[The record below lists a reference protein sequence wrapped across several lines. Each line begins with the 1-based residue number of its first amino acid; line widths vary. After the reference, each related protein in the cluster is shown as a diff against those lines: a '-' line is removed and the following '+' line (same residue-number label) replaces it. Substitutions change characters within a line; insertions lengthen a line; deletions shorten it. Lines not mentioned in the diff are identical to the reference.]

1 MLASMLQQA
10 ASARSPVFGNRR
22 KERISGILDRESD
35 GSLRLSGEIPTVEA
49 FGYRQ
54 ELKRSLSLFDL
65 TVYGLV
71 FINPIAPVAV
81 FGIVFNA
88 SHGMVPL
95 VYIVGLVAML
105 FTALSYMSM
114 SRAFP
119 VAGSVY
125 AYAAHSLGA
134 LAGFFAGWAILLDY
148 LLMPALFYV
157 AGAIALHSALPAIP
171 QWIWVTAQILFATI
185 VNYFGIETTARA
197 NSFLCV
203 IAMVILITFIAFAVF
218 AVANHADGAQFSAQP
233 FFDGTHF
240 SPGLIFSAL
249 SLAVLSFLGFDAIST
264 LSEESRGGSQAV
276 GRATILSLCIAA
288 VLFVLQTWL
297 ASLFVPGKTGFPPGA
312 QANEAF
318 YNIAGIVGGYWLKFL
333 IAVPATL
340 FCNIGGALSAQA
352 ATARL
357 IYGMARDGRL
367 PRVLAHVGSKHRVP
381 ERAILLVAAVT
392 LMIGLGSAGNLE
404 LLTSMVSFGA
414 LLGFLALHASVIG
427 YFGWRT
433 KSRNWLRHWIAP
445 GIGFVIIAYVLW
457 NAEPNAKIAGAAWLF
472 AGGLVLLS
480 LRATRPADSPQ
491 AGV

>member
-1 MLASMLQQA
+1 MQ
-10 ASARSPVFGNRR
+10 
-22 KERISGILDRESD
+22 
-35 GSLRLSGEIPTVEA
+35 LSGETPALEA

-95 VYIVGLVAML
+95 VYIVGLAAML
-105 FTALSYMSM
+105 FTASSYMSM
-114 SRAFP
+114 SQAFP

-125 AYAAHSLGA
+125 AYAAHSLGPF
-134 LAGFFAGWAILLDY
+134 AGFFAGWAILLDY

-157 AGAIALHSALPAIP
+157 AGAIALHSALPAVP
-171 QWIWVTAQILFATI
+171 QWLWVTAQILFATL

-197 NSFLCV
+197 NSVLFI
-203 IAMVILITFIAFAVF
+203 IAIAILITFIAFAAF
-218 AVANHADGAQFSAQP
+218 AAVHHTNGAQFSAQP
-233 FFDGTHF
+233 FFDGAHF
-240 SPGLIFSAL
+240 TPGLIFSAL

-264 LSEESRGGSQAV
+264 LAEESRSGSQAIA
-276 GRATILSLCIAA
+276 RATILSLCIAA
-288 VLFVLQTWL
+288 ALFVIQTWL
-297 ASLFVPGKTGFPPGA
+297 ASLFVRGQTGFAPGTA
-312 QANEAF
+312 ANEAF
-318 YNIAGIVGGYWLKFL
+318 YEIAAVIGGYWLKFL

-367 PRVLAHVGSKHRVP
+367 PRVLAHVGARRRVP

-427 YFGWRT
+427 HFGWRR
-433 KSRNWLRHWIAP
+433 KSRDWLRHWIAP
-445 GIGFVIIAYVLW
+445 ATGFVIIAYVLW
-457 NAEPNAKIAGAAWLF
+457 NAEVNAKLAGAIWLF
-472 AGGLVLLS
+472 AGALVLLS
-480 LRATRPADSPQ
+480 LRIAGRANASQ
-491 AGV
+491 ASA

>member
-1 MLASMLQQA
+1 MQ
-10 ASARSPVFGNRR
+10 
-22 KERISGILDRESD
+22 
-35 GSLRLSGEIPTVEA
+35 LSGEIPTLEA

-81 FGIVFNA
+81 FGFVFNA

-105 FTALSYMSM
+105 FTAWSYMSM

-134 LAGFFAGWAILLDY
+134 LTGFFAGWAILLDY

-171 QWIWVTAQILFATI
+171 EWIWVMAQILFATV

-197 NSFLCV
+197 NSVLFM
-203 IAMVILITFIAFAVF
+203 IAIATLMTFIAIAVF
-218 AVANHADGAQFSAQP
+218 AVAHQVDGAQFSTQP
-233 FFDGTHF
+233 LFDGAHF
-240 SPGLIFSAL
+240 TPGLIFSAL

-264 LSEESRGGSQAV
+264 LSEESRSGSQAV
-276 GRATILSLCIAA
+276 ARATVLSLCIAA

-297 ASLFVPGKTGFPPGA
+297 ASLFVPGQTGFAPGA
-312 QANEAF
+312 PANEAF
-318 YNIAGIVGGYWLKFL
+318 YNVAGIIGGYWLKFL

-367 PRVLAHVGSKHRVP
+367 PRVLAHVG
-381 ERAILLVAAVT
+381 L
-392 LMIGLGSAGNLE
+392 N
-404 LLTSMVSFGA
+404 
-414 LLGFLALHASVIG
+414 
-427 YFGWRT
+427 
-433 KSRNWLRHWIAP
+433 
-445 GIGFVIIAYVLW
+445 
-457 NAEPNAKIAGAAWLF
+457 
-472 AGGLVLLS
+472 
-480 LRATRPADSPQ
+480 
-491 AGV
+491 

>member
-1 MLASMLQQA
+1 MGRTCNGTFQL
-10 ASARSPVFGNRR
+10 GG
-22 KERISGILDRESD
+22 K
-35 GSLRLSGEIPTVEA
+35 IPTLEA

-81 FGIVFNA
+81 FGFVFNA

-105 FTALSYMSM
+105 FTAWSYMSM
-114 SRAFP
+114 SQAFP

-125 AYAAHSLGA
+125 TYAAHSLGA
-134 LAGFFAGWAILLDY
+134 PAGFFAGWAILLDY

-171 QWIWVTAQILFATI
+171 QWIWVAAQILFATM

-197 NSFLCV
+197 NAVLFV
-203 IAMVILITFIAFAVF
+203 IAMAILITFIGIAIF
-218 AVANHADGAQFSAQP
+218 AVANHTGGAQFSGQP
-233 FFDGTHF
+233 FFNGADFT
-240 SPGLIFSAL
+240 PGLIFNAL

-264 LSEESRGGSQAV
+264 LSEESRSGSRAV
-276 GRATILSLCIAA
+276 ARATMLSLCIAA
-288 VLFVLQTWL
+288 GLFVLQTWL
-297 ASLFVPGKTGFPPGA
+297 TSLFVTGQSSFAPGA
-312 QANEAF
+312 RANEAF
-318 YNIAGIVGGYWLKFL
+318 YDVAAVIGGYWLKFL

-367 PRVLAHVGSKHRVP
+367 PRVLAHVGRKRQVP
-381 ERAILLVAAVT
+381 ERAILLVATVT
-392 LMIGLGSAGNLE
+392 LMIGLGSGGNLE
-404 LLTSMVSFGA
+404 LLTSMVSIGA

-427 YFGWRT
+427 HFAWRR
-433 KSRNWLRHWIAP
+433 KSHDWLRHWIAP
-445 GIGFVIIAYVLW
+445 AIGFVIIAYVLW
-457 NAEPNAKIAGAAWLF
+457 NAEANAKIAGAIWLL
-472 AGGLVLLS
+472 AGGVVLLS
-480 LRATRPADSPQ
+480 LRVSGPAKSPH
-491 AGV
+491 AGA

>member
-1 MLASMLQQA
+1 MQ
-10 ASARSPVFGNRR
+10 
-22 KERISGILDRESD
+22 
-35 GSLRLSGEIPTVEA
+35 LSGETPALETL
-49 FGYRQ
+49 GYRQ

-81 FGIVFNA
+81 FGFVFNA

-105 FTALSYMSM
+105 FTAGSYMSM
-114 SRAFP
+114 SHAFP

-125 AYAAHSLGA
+125 TYASRSLGA

-157 AGAIALHSALPAIP
+157 AGAIALHSAVPAIP
-171 QWIWVTAQILFATI
+171 QWIWVSAQILFATI

-197 NSFLCV
+197 NSVLFI
-203 IAMVILITFIAFAVF
+203 IAMAILSTFIAFAFF
-218 AVANHADGAQFSAQP
+218 AAARHTGGAEFSRQP
-233 FFDGTHF
+233 FFDGANFT
-240 SPGLIFSAL
+240 PGLIFNAL

-264 LSEESRGGSQAV
+264 LSEESRSGSRAVAQA
-276 GRATILSLCIAA
+276 TMLSLCIAA
-288 VLFVLQTWL
+288 ALFVLQTWL
-297 ASLFVPGKTGFPPGA
+297 ASLFVTGQSGFAPGA
-312 QANEAF
+312 RANEAF
-318 YNIAGIVGGYWLKFL
+318 YDIAAAIGGYWLKFL

-367 PRVLAHVGSKHRVP
+367 PRVLAHVGRKRQVP

-392 LMIGLGSAGNLE
+392 LAIGLGSGGNLE

-427 YFGWRT
+427 YFGWRS
-433 KSRNWLRHWIAP
+433 KSRNWLRYWVAP
-445 GIGFVIIAYVLW
+445 AIGFVIIAYVLW
-457 NAEPNAKIAGAAWLF
+457 NAEENAKIAGAIWLC
-472 AGGLVLLS
+472 AGVLVLLS
-480 LRATRPADSPQ
+480 LRVAKPKTSPRAACDQ
-491 AGV
+491 DC

>member
-1 MLASMLQQA
+1 MTGSPADCKSVA
-10 ASARSPVFGNRR
+10 GTRSPAGGIEQANRR
-22 KERISGILDRESD
+22 YN
-35 GSLRLSGEIPTVEA
+35 GSLELSDEIPTLEA

-71 FINPIAPVAV
+71 FINPIAPVVV
-81 FGIVFNA
+81 FGIVYNA

-95 VYIVGLVAML
+95 VYLVGLVAML
-105 FTALSYMSM
+105 FTARSYMSM

-125 AYAAHSLGA
+125 AYAAHSLGP

-157 AGAIALHSALPAIP
+157 AGAIALHSAVPAIP
-171 QWIWVTAQILFATI
+171 EWIWVTAQILFATI
-185 VNYFGIETTARA
+185 VNYFGIETTART
-197 NSFLCV
+197 NSFLFV
-203 IAMVILITFIAFAVF
+203 IAMVVLMTFIAFAVF
-218 AVANHADGAQFSAQP
+218 AVAHHVDGAQFSTQP
-233 FFDGTHF
+233 LFDRARFT
-240 SPGLIFSAL
+240 PGLIFSAL

-264 LSEESRGGSQAV
+264 LSEESRSGSQAV
-276 GRATILSLCIAA
+276 ARATILSLCIAA

-297 ASLFVPGKTGFPPGA
+297 ASFFVPVQTGFPPGA
-312 QANEAF
+312 PANQAF
-318 YNIAGIVGGYWLKFL
+318 YNVAEIIGGYWLKFL

-340 FCNIGGALSAQA
+340 VCNIGGALSAQA

-357 IYGMARDGRL
+357 IFGMARDGRL
-367 PRVLAHVGSKHRVP
+367 PRVLAHVGSKRKVP

-404 LLTSMVSFGA
+404 LLASMVSFGA
-414 LLGFLALHASVIG
+414 LLGFLALHASVISH
-427 YFGWRT
+427 FGWRT

-445 GIGFVIIAYVLW
+445 AIGFVIIAYVLW
-457 NAEPNAKIAGAAWLF
+457 NAEPNAKIAGGMWLF
-472 AGGLVLLS
+472 AGVLVRLS
-480 LRATRPADSPQ
+480 LRATRPANSPQ
-491 AGV
+491 AGM

>member
-1 MLASMLQQA
+1 MQLGGQTPPL
-10 ASARSPVFGNRR
+10 
-22 KERISGILDRESD
+22 E
-35 GSLRLSGEIPTVEA
+35 T

-81 FGIVFNA
+81 FGFVFNA

-105 FTALSYMSM
+105 FTAWSYMSM
-114 SRAFP
+114 SEAFP

-125 AYAAHSLGA
+125 TYASQSLGA
-134 LAGFFAGWAILLDY
+134 PAGFFAGWAILLDY

-157 AGAIALHSALPAIP
+157 AGAIALHSALPIIP
-171 QWIWVTAQILFATI
+171 QWIWITAQILFATI

-197 NSFLCV
+197 NKVLFA
-203 IAMVILITFIAFAVF
+203 IAMASLTTFTGIAIF
-218 AVANHADGAQFSAQP
+218 AVANHTGGAQLSAQP
-233 FFDGTHF
+233 FFNGVAFT
-240 SPGLIFSAL
+240 PAVIFSAL

-264 LSEESRGGSQAV
+264 LSEESRSGSRAIA
-276 GRATILSLCIAA
+276 RATMLSLCIAA
-288 VLFVLQTWL
+288 ALFVLQTWL
-297 ASLFVPGKTGFPPGA
+297 ASLFVPGQSGFAPGA
-312 QANEAF
+312 AANEAF
-318 YNIAGIVGGYWLKFL
+318 YDMAAVIGGYWLKFL

-357 IYGMARDGRL
+357 IYGMARDGKL
-367 PRVLAHVGSKHRVP
+367 PRMLAHVGDHRVP

-392 LMIGLGSAGNLE
+392 LVIGVGTGGNLE

-414 LLGFLALHASVIG
+414 LLGFLALHASVMAW
-427 YFGWRT
+427 FGWRSR
-433 KSRNWLRHWIAP
+433 SRNWLRHWIAP
-445 GIGFVIIAYVLW
+445 AIGFAIIAYVLW
-457 NAEPNAKIAGAAWLF
+457 NAEGNAKIAGTVWLAA
-472 AGGLVLLS
+472 GVLVLLS
-480 LRATRPADSPQ
+480 LRLRGPAHSAT
-491 AGV
+491 